1 LTLAP
6 VHTPNSPC
14 DDGPQKKPDQFKPMS
29 RIPSVNDRLPE
40 SAEPENAGDLAVG
53 WS

>member
-1 LTLAP
+1 MP
-6 VHTPNSPC
+6 
-14 DDGPQKKPDQFKPMS
+14 G
-29 RIPSVNDRLPE
+29 IPGVNDRLPE